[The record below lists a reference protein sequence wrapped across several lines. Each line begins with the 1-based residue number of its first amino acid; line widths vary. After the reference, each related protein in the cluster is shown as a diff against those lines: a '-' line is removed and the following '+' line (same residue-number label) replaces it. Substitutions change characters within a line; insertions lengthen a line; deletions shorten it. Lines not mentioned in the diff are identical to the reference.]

1 MEFIFELLFEIFGEL
16 ILQVLFQV
24 LAEVGLQSLRA
35 PFQKESNPWLAAL
48 GYILMGAMV
57 GGISL
62 LVFPVL
68 HIQTHKIRVLNL
80 ALSPLAAGAAMA
92 ALGAWRR
99 HRDQPVLRIDKFTY
113 GFVFALSMALVRFSF
128 GRYE

>member
-16 ILQVLFQV
+16 ILQVVFQV
-24 LAEVGLQSLRA
+24 LAEFGLQSLRA
-35 PFQKESNPWLAAL
+35 TVQKDSNPWLAAL
-48 GYILMGAMV
+48 GYILLGAIV
-57 GGISL
+57 GGVSL
-62 LVFPVL
+62 FFFPVL
-68 HIQTHKIRVLNL
+68 HIHTHKLRVLNL
-80 ALSPLAAGAAMA
+80 AISPLAAGASMA

-99 HRDQPVLRIDKFTY
+99 RRDQPVLRIDKFTF